1 MLCALIVHTA
11 ALTSQKLKIIC
22 GKLFWAFA
30 KYYSHENFR
39 YHVQWY
45 ACLVCTLATQV
56 IVILPT
62 NRKDRYDA
70 IKKVCC
76 VENPG
81 EICVLDLPQTNICV
95 LDLPQTNICV
105 LMLMYDLPQTIICLV
120 NQAKSM
126 AVG

>member
-1 MLCALIVHTA
+1 MGWSAFGKIRNFHVTCINGAHCRTITLQI
-11 ALTSQKLKIIC
+11 LKIIC
-22 GKLFWAFA
+22 GKLFWA
-30 KYYSHENFR
+30 YSHENFR
-39 YHVQWY
+39 YHVQRY

-81 EICVLDLPQTNICV
+81 EICVLDLPQVRSVWLC
-95 LDLPQTNICV
+95 
-105 LMLMYDLPQTIICLV
+105 
-120 NQAKSM
+120 
-126 AVG
+126 

>member
-1 MLCALIVHTA
+1 MC
-11 ALTSQKLKIIC
+11 IIAYCTIEKNC
-22 GKLFWAFA
+22 GKLFWAFT
-30 KYYSHENFR
+30 KYCHENLN

-45 ACLVCTLATQV
+45 ACYLIHTLATLMQV

-81 EICVLDLPQTNICV
+81 EMCVLV
-95 LDLPQTNICV
+95 LV
-105 LMLMYDLPQTIICLV
+105 YDLHKKIVTL
-120 NQAKSM
+120 
-126 AVG
+126 

>member
-1 MLCALIVHTA
+1 MLHALLHTA
-11 ALTSQKLKIIC
+11 LLHHKITKNFC
-22 GKLFWAFA
+22 GKLFRAFA
-30 KYYSHENFR
+30 KCSHANFK

-45 ACLVCTLATQV
+45 ACLVCTLTTQV

-81 EICVLDLPQTNICV
+81 EICVFMLMHDLP
-95 LDLPQTNICV
+95 
-105 LMLMYDLPQTIICLV
+105 
-120 NQAKSM
+120 
-126 AVG
+126 